1 MGYSTGRKPWSSDP
15 PASEFGEEAYA
26 IKQKLFLLGLMVFT
40 VFGILLLQ
48 LGRMQLV
55 NGAKYQVEAEN
66 NRLRQVAT
74 KPSRGL
80 IYDRNG
86 IPLVEN
92 KASYAAA
99 VVPADVPKDKETAI
113 TLTLQDLIGVPAGE
127 IQDKIDERRRSNDPF
142 TP

>member
-1 MGYSTGRKPWSSDP
+1 MGYSTGRKPWSSEP
-15 PASEFGEEAYA
+15 LGSELNDETFAV
-26 IKQKLFLLGLMVFT
+26 KQKLFLLGLLVFT

-55 NGAKYQVEAEN
+55 NGGKYQVQAED
-66 NRLRQVAT
+66 NRIRQVAT

-86 IPLVEN
+86 VPLVEN

-99 VVPADVPKDKETAI
+99 VVPADVPKSQETQI
-113 TLTLQDLIGVPAGE
+113 LLTLQDL
-127 IQDKIDERRRSNDPF
+127 
-142 TP
+142 